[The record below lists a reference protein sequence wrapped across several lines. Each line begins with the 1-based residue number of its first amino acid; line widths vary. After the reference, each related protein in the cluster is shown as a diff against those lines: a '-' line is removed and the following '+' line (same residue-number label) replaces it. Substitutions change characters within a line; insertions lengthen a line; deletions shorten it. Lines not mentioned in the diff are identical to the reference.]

1 MLTVGV
7 DIGGTNIG
15 IALVDDGHQVR
26 AREKRPTPRGG
37 PDEVIEVIVDAIAA
51 MSDADDEV
59 TAVGVGIP
67 GAVSHGKV
75 VRVPN
80 LPGWEAPLHLARP
93 LGDAVGV
100 PVALGNDV
108 DVGLLGEWLAGAAM
122 GGGDVKLALGL
133 GALTGMC
140 GADVWVL
147 AAIGAPL
154 LTAGYAVLVLLRR
167 NGRTVPHGPSMCLAS
182 AAAVALGT
190 FASP

>member
-1 MLTVGV
+1 MWM
-7 DIGGTNIG
+7 
-15 IALVDDGHQVR
+15 IALCAYDL
-26 AREKRPTPRGG
+26 RERRLPNWLTL
-37 PDEVIEVIVDAIAA
+37 
-51 MSDADDEV
+51 
-59 TAVGVGIP
+59 P
-67 GAVSHGKV
+67 GAAVILLAAVILG
-75 VRVPN
+75 RG
-80 LPGWEAPLHLARP
+80 LPA
-93 LGDAVGV
+93 
-100 PVALGNDV
+100 
-108 DVGLLGEWLAGAAM
+108 LAGAAALFALYLLIHLLSPDAM